1 VSQGPEEGQAAV
13 PVGGGRAQ
21 PGFKIDHSKP
31 YAHETHAV
39 PVGGGRAWPGF
50 EIDHS
55 ERSSRVAISRAGRRP
70 EHQRR
75 NKQQKWEAAAHG
87 HNQQPGPTA
96 HRRRP
101 LPLAASPHNLTKGH
115 LARRTKASAFLPT
128 GLLGPTD
135 LLRIA
140 GCTLT

>member
-1 VSQGPEEGQAAV
+1 MSQGPEEGQAAV

-55 ERSSRVAISRAGRRP
+55 ERSSRVAISRAAGPDGARNTSGATSNTGDLARP
-70 EHQRR
+70 QP
-75 NKQQKWEAAAHG
+75 QQAAPRAAAA
-87 HNQQPGPTA
+87 Q
-96 HRRRP
+96 
-101 LPLAASPHNLTKGH
+101 
-115 LARRTKASAFLPT
+115 
-128 GLLGPTD
+128 
-135 LLRIA
+135 
-140 GCTLT
+140 